1 MKRALDS
8 LLFAC
13 ALGPLVSC
21 HGSCPDWDS
30 GICHRTNG
38 VYIVTEASPDESLVG
53 SELEL
58 TDTEVHIRY
67 QRDGKDLE
75 VVYTISE
82 QID

>member
-1 MKRALDS
+1 MRRALDS
-8 LLFAC
+8 LLFVC

-30 GICHRTNG
+30 GNCGRTTG
-38 VYIVTEASPDESLVG
+38 TYTVTEASPDESLAG

-58 TDTEVHIRY
+58 TDTEVRIRY

-75 VVYTISE
+75 VVYAIGE
-82 QID
+82 PID